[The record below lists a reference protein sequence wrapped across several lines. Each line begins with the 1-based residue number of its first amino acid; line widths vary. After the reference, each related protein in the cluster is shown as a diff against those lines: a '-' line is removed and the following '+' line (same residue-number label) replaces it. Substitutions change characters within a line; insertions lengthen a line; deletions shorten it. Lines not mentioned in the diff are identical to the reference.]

1 MCNGTCYEKQ
11 LFYIFSVSGLFT
23 NGNERGPGYQ
33 IFRDFLNK
41 WASKELTSPEST
53 I

>member
-1 MCNGTCYEKQ
+1 MWHGMCYAKQ
-11 LFYIFSVSGLFT
+11 LLYIFSVPGMFN
-23 NGNERGPGYQ
+23 NGNEKGLGYP
-33 IFRDFLNK
+33 IFRDFLNT